1 MLRRLIVFS
10 VPILLLACNTLTL
23 ATPSLVASTPAVELT
38 LPSPSDVPPPTIPP
52 EPTSIPGWL
61 TYHNSMIGYSFDYP
75 PEAALTSSGV
85 TGYPTE
91 ELPPGVEPG
100 QYFATLEATYTEAL
114 CAGIELPSASFV
126 LWAPDD
132 EGGRYGGPCGVTG
145 IGVYDVQT
153 EQSPITING
162 EALTLKTTRV
172 YEVGTDTLV
181 DEFGSVSLSDG
192 TRLSFMSHW
201 QEHGLTYQDYLADRA
216 IILQVMSSYRSDP

>member
-1 MLRRLIVFS
+1 MRCRIAFLSLVAAI
-10 VPILLLACNTLTL
+10 LACNQVPAGTSSEPAPVPTAD
-23 ATPSLVASTPAVELT
+23 ATVTVPVDVAAPTVASK
-38 LPSPSDVPPPTIPP
+38 
-52 EPTSIPGWL
+52 PTSIPDWL

-75 PEAALTSSGV
+75 PEAVLTTSGV
-85 TGYPTE
+85 TGYPSE
-91 ELPPGVEPG
+91 ELPPGVESG

-114 CAGIELPSASFV
+114 CAGIELPSVSFV
-126 LWAPDD
+126 LEASDD

-153 EQSPITING
+153 EKSPITIGG
-162 EALTLKTTRV
+162 EALTLKTTRL

-201 QEHGLTYQDYLADRA
+201 QEPGLTYEDYLADRA

>member
-1 MLRRLIVFS
+1 MLRRLFALS
-10 VPILLLACNTLTL
+10 VPVLLLACNTLSS
-23 ATPSLVASTPAVELT
+23 ATPAAVPSRSSVEATRLSPTEIPTPTV
-38 LPSPSDVPPPTIPP
+38 PP

-61 TYHNSMIGYSFDYP
+61 TYHNAMIGYSFDYP
-75 PEAALTSSGV
+75 PEAALTMSGV

-91 ELPPGVEPG
+91 ELPSGVEPG
-100 QYFATLEATYTEAL
+100 QFIATLEATYTEAL

-126 LWAPDD
+126 LWASDD
-132 EGGRYGGPCGVTG
+132 EGGRYAGPCGVSG
-145 IGVYDVQT
+145 IGVYDIQT

-181 DEFGSVSLSDG
+181 NEFGSVSLSDG

-201 QEHGLTYQDYLADRA
+201 QEHGLTYEDYLADRA
-216 IILQVMSSYRSDP
+216 ILLQVMSSYRSDP